1 MTDFLLMKKKTPS
14 TVHPHPAQW
23 APDKLTIFFT
33 EHLNRIYCTRAHLAE
48 RLLEIADTENFKD
61 LQQAIK
67 DTIDETE
74 EQIARM
80 DGIYALLEKRYS
92 FDNCASII
100 ALLEDDFTAVQ
111 QQSDDITLRDMSILL
126 YLQNIENVEENS
138 IQILQLAAANEN
150 NQQLNQFLHQH
161 LNNITAKRTLYNFI
175 KAKYI

>member
-1 MTDFLLMKKKTPS
+1 MKKKTPG

-48 RLLEIADTENFKD
+48 RLLEIVDTDNFKD

-67 DTIDETE
+67 ETIDETE

-92 FDNCASII
+92 FDNCTSMI
-100 ALLEDDFTAVQ
+100 AMLEDDFSAIQ
-111 QQSDDITLRDMSILL
+111 QQSNDINLRDMSILL
-126 YLQNIENVEENS
+126 YLQNIENAEENS
-138 IQILQLAAANEN
+138 MQILQLAAVNEN

-161 LNNITAKRTLYNFI
+161 LNRITAKRTLYNFI